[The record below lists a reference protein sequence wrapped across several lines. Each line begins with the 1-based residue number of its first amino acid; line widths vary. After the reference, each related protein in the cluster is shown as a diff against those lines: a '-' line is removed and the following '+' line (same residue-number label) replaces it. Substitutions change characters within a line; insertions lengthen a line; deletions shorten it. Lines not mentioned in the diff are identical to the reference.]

1 MFRGSIPGDMQR
13 IVAEVTGSW
22 EDRGDLYIGCSGN
35 LTIERAIFT
44 QGWRLHGND
53 VLLYTSAMGRYFAG
67 DPLDYRLNE
76 AAAEAYPWV
85 MDYENDHTERLATMM
100 LLSRL
105 VETLGKTNRYYR
117 RIIEANRA
125 QWPRM
130 HAQTMRRIESLPMR
144 LASFTPED
152 VFTWIDKIP
161 KDAPL
166 VMYPPFFGGD
176 YTNQFAKL
184 DRMFDWPS
192 RPTYEE
198 IQSEHRDQ
206 LLEKIQDRPRWLMGV
221 HTRLEHIDDKRV
233 GMTQTTNRGVSIHVY
248 SSKAP
253 TRIVVPR
260 QPTSPFLAPHL
271 QPGQRLGEKMTLA
284 VLSEAQFS
292 ALRSKYMNPH
302 IKPGAASLPIA
313 VLVDGVL
320 VGVFAF
326 SFAPT
331 VANWDRY
338 IDGPHVYLLS
348 DFPVSG
354 SSYRH
359 LAKLVLYASLSTEA
373 KVLAERASN
382 RLYRALTTT
391 AFAKNPVSMKYRGV
405 YKLLKRHEN
414 EAAHQGAIDSS
425 EAYYAQRYELQY
437 GSPLGLWSLDE
448 GYKMWQQKSGVFD
461 GEA

>member
-1 MFRGSIPGDMQR
+1 MQR
-13 IVAEVTGSW
+13 IVAEVTDSW

-53 VLLYTSAMGRYFAG
+53 VLLYSSAIGSYFAG
-67 DPLDYRLNE
+67 TPLTYTLTP
-76 AAAEAYPWV
+76 AAIEAYPWIV
-85 MDYENDHTERLATMM
+85 DYVETPTDQLATMM

-105 VETLGKTNRYYR
+105 VETLGKTNAYYR
-117 RIIEANRA
+117 RIVEAHRQ
-125 QWPRM
+125 QWARM
-130 HAQTMRRIESLPMR
+130 HEVTKRRIENLPMR
-144 LASFTPED
+144 LASFSPED
-152 VFTWIDKIP
+152 VFTWIDKVP

-184 DRMFDWPS
+184 DKMYDWPA
-192 RPTYEE
+192 RPGYEE

-206 LLEKIQDRPRWLMGV
+206 LLEKIQDRKQWLMGV
-221 HTRLEHIDDKRV
+221 HTRLPHIDHLRR

-248 SSKAP
+248 SSDAP
-253 TRIVVPR
+253 IRIVVPR

-271 QPGQRLGEKMTLA
+271 RKGQKLGEKMTLA
-284 VLSEAQFS
+284 VLSESQFS

-331 VANWDRY
+331 TANWDSY
-338 IDGPHVYLLS
+338 IDGPHTYLLS
-348 DFPVSG
+348 DFPVAN
-354 SSYRH
+354 SSYKH
-359 LAKLVLYASLSTEA
+359 LAKLVLYASLSHEA
-373 KVLAERASN
+373 KALAERASN

-405 YKLLKRHEN
+405 FKLLKRTEN

-425 EAYYAQRYELQY
+425 DAYYAQRYELQY
-437 GSPLGLWSLDE
+437 GQQLGQWSLDE
-448 GYKMWQQKSGVFD
+448 GYQIWQDKSGVFN
-461 GEA
+461 G

>member
-13 IVAEVTGSW
+13 IVAEATASW
-22 EDRGDLYIGCSGN
+22 EGRGDLFIGCSGN

-53 VLLYTSAMGRYFAG
+53 VLLYSSAIGSYYAG
-67 DPLDYRLNE
+67 TPIEYELS
-76 AAAEAYPWV
+76 AAALEAYPWV
-85 MDYENDHTERLATMM
+85 ADYVATPTDKLATMM

-105 VETLGKTNRYYR
+105 VETLGKTNAYYL
-117 RIIEANRA
+117 RIVEAHRQ
-125 QWPRM
+125 QWAKM
-130 HAQTMRRIESLPMR
+130 HETTKRRIEALPMK

-152 VFTWIDKIP
+152 VFTWIDRVP

-184 DRMFDWPS
+184 DKMFDWPG
-192 RPTYEE
+192 RPGYEE

-206 LLEKIQDRPRWLMGV
+206 LLEKIQDRKLWLMGV
-221 HTRLEHIDDKRV
+221 HTPLDHIKHLRR

-248 SSKAP
+248 SSQAP
-253 TRIVVPR
+253 VRIVVPR

-271 QPGQRLGEKMTLA
+271 KRGERLGEKLTLS

-338 IDGPHVYLLS
+338 IDGPHTYLLS

-354 SSYRH
+354 SSYKH

-373 KVLAERASN
+373 KAMAERASN

-414 EAAHQGAIDSS
+414 EAAHQGQIDSS
-425 EAYYAQRYELQY
+425 EAYYQQRYELQY
-437 GSPLGLWSLDE
+437 GQQMGLWSLDE
-448 GYKMWQQKSGVFD
+448 GFDQWKSKSGVFD
-461 GEA
+461 GE